1 VVPVSAVRWS
11 GNGSTLP
18 ADRCGS
24 LVPVNGSAAPAP
36 PASAGLRGT
45 ATTIRLALALVS
57 SAARREMW
65 LTVALTVTGS
75 FLLAAQLLVGRELVD
90 FLVDDT
96 DRTAASLVPWLVLLG
111 GLLVGTALV
120 NAATAELRILLNEL
134 VHKRAMDQLLEVT
147 TAAEL
152 EAFEDATFHDRI
164 QLAREH
170 ADTYAWQVVWG
181 LVTFMTTLF
190 AAAAVIVVLLTV
202 APLLVPVALI
212 AYIPIAV
219 VNVRNTRA
227 LYRLHYGLAE
237 LDRDRAYHER
247 LLTGRL
253 EAKEV
258 RAFGLAARLRGRHDE
273 LFEQRVHNTR
283 RVVKRRTVLA
293 LIGSSITALILVTAL
308 AVVML
313 LALDERI
320 SVGDAAV
327 AVVAL
332 QQLASRLRSSGDAMT
347 SMVEGVTF
355 LRDFESFRSLLPPA
369 TIDRTADRASDR
381 ASDDVAVPAQPSRI
395 VLDDVSYRYPAGDT
409 LVLHG
414 VNVALTRGEVLAV
427 VGPNGAGKSTLAK
440 LLCGLLP
447 PTSGTI
453 RWDDVDVTRCDPA
466 AVRARVAAVF
476 QDFTRFEH
484 TAREAIGFGD
494 VDRLDDLDGV
504 RTAARSA
511 GADTFLSGLPS
522 GYDTRLSTSFSG
534 GTELS
539 VGQWQRV
546 AIARAFFRDAPLV
559 VMDEPAAS
567 LDPRAERDLFDRL
580 HELGRDRLVV
590 FISHRFATVRRADQI
605 IVLLDGQ
612 VAEHGKHD
620 DLMALGG
627 VYAELYSL
635 QAEQF
640 S

>member
-1 VVPVSAVRWS
+1 
-11 GNGSTLP
+11 
-18 ADRCGS
+18 
-24 LVPVNGSAAPAP
+24 
-36 PASAGLRGT
+36 
-45 ATTIRLALALVS
+45 
-57 SAARREMW
+57 MW
-65 LTVALTVTGS
+65 LTIALTVTGS

-190 AAAAVIVVLLTV
+190 AAVAVIAVLLTV

-227 LYRLHYGLAE
+227 LYLLHYGLAE

-258 RAFGLAARLRGRHDE
+258 RAFGLAARLRARHDE
-273 LFEQRVHNTR
+273 LFERRVHNTR

-355 LRDFESFRSLLPPA
+355 LRDFESFRSLLPPTTVPLA
-369 TIDRTADRASDR
+369 VESG
-381 ASDDVAVPAQPSRI
+381 DDDPVPAQPTRI
-395 VLDDVSYRYPAGDT
+395 VLDHVSYRYPAGDT
-409 LVLHG
+409 PVLHG
-414 VNVALTRGEVLAV
+414 VNVAVRRGEVLAV

-440 LLCGLLP
+440 VLCGLLP
-447 PTSGTI
+447 PTSGAI
-453 RWDDVDVTRCDPA
+453 RWDDVDVTRHDPA

-494 VDRLDDLDGV
+494 VDRLEDIDGV
-504 RTAARSA
+504 HSAAQRA
-511 GADTFLSGLPS
+511 GADTFLEALPS
-522 GYDTRLSTSFSG
+522 GYETRLSTAFSG

-580 HELGRDRLVV
+580 HDLGRDRMVV

-605 IVLLDGQ
+605 IVLLEGQ
-612 VAEHGKHD
+612 VAEQGDHD
-620 DLMALGG
+620 ELMALGG

>member
-1 VVPVSAVRWS
+1 
-11 GNGSTLP
+11 
-18 ADRCGS
+18 
-24 LVPVNGSAAPAP
+24 
-36 PASAGLRGT
+36 
-45 ATTIRLALALVS
+45 
-57 SAARREMW
+57 MW
-65 LTVALTVTGS
+65 LTIALTVTGS
-75 FLLAAQLLVGRELVD
+75 FLLGAQLLVGRELVD
-90 FLVDDT
+90 FLVDGT

-111 GLLVGTALV
+111 ALLVGTALV

-190 AAAAVIVVLLTV
+190 AAVAVIAVLLTV
-202 APLLVPVALI
+202 APLLVPVALV

-227 LYRLHYGLAE
+227 LYLLHYGLAE

-258 RAFGLAARLRGRHDE
+258 RAFGLAARLRARHDE

-355 LRDFESFRSLLPPA
+355 LRDFESFRSLLPPGTVESSVESGA
-369 TIDRTADRASDR
+369 VESGAVESGGVEVVPGAVDP
-381 ASDDVAVPAQPSRI
+381 VPAQPSRI
-395 VLDDVSYRYPAGDT
+395 VLDHVSYRYPAGDT
-409 LVLHG
+409 PVLHG
-414 VNVALTRGEVLAV
+414 VNVAIRRGEVLAV

-440 LLCGLLP
+440 VLCGLLP
-447 PTSGTI
+447 PTSGAI
-453 RWDDVDVTRCDPA
+453 RWDDVDVARHDPA

-494 VDRLDDLDGV
+494 VDRLDDIDGV
-504 RTAARSA
+504 HSAAQRA
-511 GADTFLSGLPS
+511 GADTFLTALPN
-522 GYDTRLSTSFSG
+522 GYDTRLSTAFSG

-580 HELGRDRLVV
+580 HDLGRDRMVV

-605 IVLLDGQ
+605 IVLLEGQ
-612 VAEHGKHD
+612 VAEQGNHD
-620 DLMALGG
+620 ELMALGG

-640 S
+640 G